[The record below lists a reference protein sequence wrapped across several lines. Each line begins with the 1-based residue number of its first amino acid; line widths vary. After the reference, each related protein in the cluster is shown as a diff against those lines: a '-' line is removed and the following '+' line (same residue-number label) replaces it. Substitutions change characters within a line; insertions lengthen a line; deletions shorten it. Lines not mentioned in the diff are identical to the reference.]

1 MFSPDCI
8 CVCSFSTTSPSPI
21 RSCVTLM
28 PVMAVKAVASIL
40 DSYSC
45 VVMVSET
52 TLMSMP
58 AKGFGGIDEPLHL
71 GFLVGAVERRQVADL
86 GVEERLGLV
95 HAGIGAGPRPAAAT
109 SALVDVRILPSHCVS
124 SL

>member
-28 PVMAVKAVASIL
+28 PVIAVKAGASIF

-45 VVMVSET
+45 VVIVSET
-52 TLMSMP
+52 TLISMPWKGAAALTNQCSSASCAARSSTDMSLISASRNALASSMP
-58 AKGFGGIDEPLHL
+58 A
-71 GFLVGAVERRQVADL
+71 
-86 GVEERLGLV
+86 
-95 HAGIGAGPRPAAAT
+95 
-109 SALVDVRILPSHCVS
+109 
-124 SL
+124 